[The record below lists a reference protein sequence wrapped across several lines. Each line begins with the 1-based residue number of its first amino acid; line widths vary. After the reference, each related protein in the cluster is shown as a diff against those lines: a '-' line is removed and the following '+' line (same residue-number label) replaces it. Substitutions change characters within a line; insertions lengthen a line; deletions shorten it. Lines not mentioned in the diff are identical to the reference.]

1 MMNLLLILLIL
12 LLLGLLLRIQF
23 LLQAALKLLGI
34 LQIFFQLLDFLRSF
48 RICRLETLFL
58 LVQFGADGLISLLP
72 ILFFVLN
79 GVLQKG
85 DLVAQI
91 QTLAFQQLEL
101 VFLKLEF
108 FAQFVIAAAILRG
121 QIRNFGVLFAL
132 CRQLPG
138 FLFQLLLHAG

>member
-91 QTLAFQQLEL
+91 QTLALQQLDL

-108 FAQFVIAAAILRG
+108 FAQFVITAAILRD
-121 QIRNFGVLFAL
+121 
-132 CRQLPG
+132 
-138 FLFQLLLHAG
+138 